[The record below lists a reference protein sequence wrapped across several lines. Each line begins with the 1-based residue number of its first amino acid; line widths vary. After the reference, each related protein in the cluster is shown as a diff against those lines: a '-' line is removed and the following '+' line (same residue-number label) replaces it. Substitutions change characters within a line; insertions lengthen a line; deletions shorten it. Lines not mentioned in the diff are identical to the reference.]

1 MGAAYKLVVDGT
13 EYTNDSGVVARIES
27 EERREHH
34 AITTLTAELIDPKWD
49 IFSKV
54 KDPAFDNIVVKLYL
68 AKAGDARSQQV
79 LVFDGKLTT
88 MAVGYP
94 ERRTL
99 WLTAHDNSID
109 ARRQK
114 SFKTFKGK
122 NSVQVAKSIAS
133 LYSFAFDTSQVTDSL
148 ANLILRE
155 VDMGLNPNLS
165 DWDHLQR
172 ALAADGM
179 VAHVKGTK
187 LYVTQAPSVVY
198 ATTFSRD
205 RFPVISLNVTV
216 QHVRGPG
223 AQGDVKGSTV
233 AFDGKGTQRAIKGA
247 DAKAADKE
255 KASSRTGRRPI
266 GGAATTSNNATH
278 IEDLDGN
285 KPEKVVDFLRKR
297 KDSAQ
302 LVLLP
307 TPDLSVLNNVRLSDW
322 GGKVDG
328 TWFVEGVKSTIV
340 GGDGSA
346 TTTVSLMRGAS
357 PGAKKGAKLA

>member
-1 MGAAYKLVVDGT
+1 MGAAYKLVVDGA
-13 EYTNDSGVVARIES
+13 EYTHESTTVARIES
-27 EERREHH
+27 EETRDKHS
-34 AITTLTAELIDPKWD
+34 ITTLTAELIDPAWD

-54 KDPAFDNIVVKLYL
+54 KDPAFDDVPIKLYL
-68 AKAGDARSQQV
+68 AKAGEARSQQV

-99 WLTAHDNSID
+99 TITAHDRSID

-122 NSVQVAKSIAS
+122 TSLQVAESIAKAYGFS
-133 LYSFAFDTSQVTDSL
+133 FDTSQVSSIL
-148 ANLILRE
+148 AGLVARE
-155 VDMGLNPNLS
+155 VDIGLNPHLS
-165 DWDHLQR
+165 DWDHVQR

-179 VAHVKGTK
+179 VAHVKGKK
-187 LYVTQAPSVVY
+187 LYVTQAPSVLY
-198 ATTFSRD
+198 GTTFTKD
-205 RFPVISLNVTV
+205 RFPVISLNVTI

-223 AQGDVKGSTV
+223 GQGDVRGSV
-233 AFDGKGTQRAIKGA
+233 FMDGKGTLQALKGA
-247 DAKAADKE
+247 DAKAGAKE
-255 KASSRTGRRPI
+255 KAEARTGRRPI
-266 GGAATTSNNATH
+266 GGAATSSNKATH

-285 KPEKVVDFLRKR
+285 KPEKVVAFLRKR

-302 LVLLP
+302 LVTLP
-307 TPDLSVLNNVRLSDW
+307 CPDLSILNNVKLSGW

-328 TWFVEGVKSTIV
+328 TWFVESVKNTIV

-346 TTTVSLMRGAS
+346 VTTVGIMRGAS
-357 PGAKKGAKLA
+357 PGAKKGAQLT